1 MCKFRTLRADEI
13 EVRVQQIAASST
25 GVYALLLL
33 YKDARVDM
41 NMLDEHFGIFGWQR
55 EHIFREG
62 RNYCRLSVKSDSGE
76 WIVKEDV
83 GTESNTEA
91 TKGEA
96 SDAFKRACVNLG
108 IGRELYTAPK
118 IAVKLTEKEF
128 YSTGTDKYGKP
139 IYKLSN
145 WVKFKVGAISY
156 TDTKNISSLTIIDQ
170 DNKNRFTA

>member
-13 EVRVQQIAASST
+13 EVRVQQIGASST
-25 GVYALLLL
+25 GVYAHLLL

-62 RNYCRLSVKSDSGE
+62 RNYCRLSVKSDNGE

-118 IAVKLTEKEF
+118 IVIKLT
-128 YSTGTDKYGKP
+128 DKDYYESGKDKNGKP

-145 WVKFKVGAISY
+145 WVKFKVGFIAY
-156 TDTKNISSLTIIDQ
+156 TEMRSISSITIVDQ
-170 DNKNRFTA
+170 NGYNRFTA